1 MTNMKRVVSWQG
13 VYPAVTTKFSPD
25 GQLDLKA
32 FMLNIDAQAAAGVRG
47 VIIGGSL
54 GESSTL
60 THEERLA
67 MVNTVL
73 EKYGR
78 ELDVIINIAEGSTH
92 HAVQLAEKAEAAG
105 AHGIMLLPPMMYKP
119 TDQETTDFFLDV
131 AGSTGLSIMLYNNPV
146 DYKIEITLAM
156 FEALAHQPNI
166 MAVKESTRLTSNVVR
181 MRSRFGDRYR
191 ILCGVDTIA
200 LEELVLGADGWVAG
214 LVCAFPV
221 ETVAIFRAVKAG
233 QLDEANALYQWFM
246 PLLELDI
253 NPQLVQNIKL
263 AESMV
268 GLGNE
273 YVRLPRKPLQG
284 PERDRV
290 RAIIAS
296 ALSNRPTVK

>member
-1 MTNMKRVVSWQG
+1 MKRVVSWQG